1 MMAMMTATPI
11 LLTAAK
17 GTWSLRPEHATH
29 ILLESDTNY
38 NKIIVVS

>member
-1 MMAMMTATPI
+1 MMAMMTARPI

-17 GTWSLRPEHATH
+17 GTWRLRPKHATH
-29 ILLESDTNY
+29 VLLESDINY